1 MLSNEKSQSLRISIQ
16 DEDAIFEISF
26 KIKEEVK
33 KIMSMN
39 NRYVNICILSYNS
52 LIKTEKKTID
62 GDQHACAS
70 CYGN

>member
-1 MLSNEKSQSLRISIQ
+1 
-16 DEDAIFEISF
+16 
-26 KIKEEVK
+26 
-33 KIMSMN
+33 MN

-70 CYGN
+70 SYGNLFVVNLRKYPNGWAGHALL